1 MTAAL
6 LPVIGNVSV
15 PASAAPRVSDLG
27 DRFEASAA
35 GQTALYVDAGRDC
48 VERARVS
55 AVFIALALNPPTFQ
69 SPTPRPPAPPR
80 PARNRW
86 MQLGGAARMDG
97 TGAGNS
103 PPRTVLAWGGE
114 LSMAAG
120 YGMWG
125 GALTAG
131 FLDSSAAYFG
141 RFNVI
146 IAVREQRFPFSAALR
161 FQKELPGRLRLG
173 ADLGAALTLARFTGD
188 DLQMMGSTLRLEAGG
203 RAAITVRLPVVV
215 RRLAP
220 FVGAHIEYFPK
231 PYKLDVD
238 PVGTV
243 GSSSR
248 VWLGATAGMVFES
261 L

>member
-1 MTAAL
+1 
-6 LPVIGNVSV
+6 
-15 PASAAPRVSDLG
+15 
-27 DRFEASAA
+27 
-35 GQTALYVDAGRDC
+35 
-48 VERARVS
+48 
-55 AVFIALALNPPTFQ
+55 
-69 SPTPRPPAPPR
+69 
-80 PARNRW
+80 
-86 MQLGGAARMDG
+86 
-97 TGAGNS
+97 
-103 PPRTVLAWGGE
+103 
-114 LSMAAG
+114 
-120 YGMWG
+120 MWG